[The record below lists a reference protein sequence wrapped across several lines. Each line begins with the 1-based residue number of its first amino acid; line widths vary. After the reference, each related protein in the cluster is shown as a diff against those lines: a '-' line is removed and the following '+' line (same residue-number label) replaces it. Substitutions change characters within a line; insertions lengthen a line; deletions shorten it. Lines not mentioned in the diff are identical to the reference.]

1 MMSLLNWNPRVQKYA
16 VWPAYISEFRDIE
29 RLQKKNRPLVEQ
41 QIITEFQRHF
51 QIKTLILLIGK
62 ITKSERS
69 EKYSNMGKTYEK
81 KCIQFKLR
89 MFGLSMIAC

>member
-41 QIITEFQRHF
+41 QIIAEFQRHF

-69 EKYSNMGKTYEK
+69 EKYSNIGRTYEK
-81 KCIQFKLR
+81 IIIQFKLR
-89 MFGLSMIAC
+89 MSG